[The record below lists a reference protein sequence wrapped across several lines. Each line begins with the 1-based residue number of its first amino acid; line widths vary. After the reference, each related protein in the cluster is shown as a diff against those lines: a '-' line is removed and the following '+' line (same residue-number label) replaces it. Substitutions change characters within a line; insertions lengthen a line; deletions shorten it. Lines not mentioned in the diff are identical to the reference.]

1 MTTTTHP
8 KAYAAALIL
17 ILVSVV
23 TVALLSFR
31 GDFTSTDRVS
41 VMSTRSGLLLGAGA
55 KVKFRGLEIG
65 RVTEVTPQDD
75 QVRLTLAVDPA
86 RLRSIPG
93 NARVSVVSTTVFGA
107 KYVAF
112 VDPPT
117 TDGTHLRPGATIN
130 ADDVTVEINTVFQNL
145 TGVLKQIEPEK
156 LNETLSVLSTA
167 IGGDRGKQLGDSL
180 DIYADLVGRLHR
192 DLPAVRDDIDGISG
206 AAKAYAPATPAIMA
220 TLRNLSTTAKTLTD
234 EQRNFDLMLTNVTGL
249 ATTGTTVV
257 NTNAQAASRALDL
270 LRPTTALF
278 QTYSPALNCLI
289 DGMDIL
295 LQKGLPSLG
304 GASPGIR
311 LSVSFLQ
318 GVPLYGY
325 PGNLP
330 KVNAKGG
337 PNCMGLPRI
346 PVGTKAKYLVTDT
359 GVNPFR
365 GEPATSQW
373 HTEDLMTMLLGRP
386 KGVR

>member
-1 MTTTTHP
+1 M
-8 KAYAAALIL
+8 
-17 ILVSVV
+17 
-23 TVALLSFR
+23 
-31 GDFTSTDRVS
+31 
-41 VMSTRSGLLLGAGA
+41 
-55 KVKFRGLEIG
+55 KFRGLEIG

-86 RLRSIPG
+86 RLAFDPRKCPRISGLHNSFRCQIRRLRRS
-93 NARVSVVSTTVFGA
+93 
-107 KYVAF
+107 
-112 VDPPT
+112 PT
-117 TDGTHLRPGATIN
+117 TDGNSTCGPAPPSTPTTSPSRSTPSS
-130 ADDVTVEINTVFQNL
+130 QNL

-156 LNETLSVLSTA
+156 LNETLSVGPPRSAATA
-167 IGGDRGKQLGDSL
+167 VSNRRLPRHLRRPGRPAAPRSARRPRRHRRNIRGGKGLR
-180 DIYADLVGRLHR
+180 ARH
-192 DLPAVRDDIDGISG
+192 
-206 AAKAYAPATPAIMA
+206 PAIMA

-295 LQKGLPSLG
+295 LQKACPPWAAHRP
-304 GASPGIR
+304 ASGS
-311 LSVSFLQ
+311 SVSFLQ

-373 HTEDLMTMLLGRP
+373 HTEDLMTMLLG
-386 KGVR
+386 

>member
-17 ILVSVV
+17 ILVAVI

-31 GDFTSTDRVS
+31 GTFTATEPVS
-41 VMSTRSGLLLGAGA
+41 VMSTRTGLLLDTGA

-65 RVTEVTPQDD
+65 RVTRVTPEAG
-75 QVRLTLAVDPA
+75 QVRLTLAIDES

-93 NARVSVVSTTVFGA
+93 DARVSVVSTTVFGA
-107 KYVAF
+107 KYVSF
-112 VDPPT
+112 VDPPA
-117 TDGTHLRPGATIN
+117 TDGSRLRPGATIN
-130 ADDVTVEINTVFQNL
+130 ADSVTVEINTVFQNL
-145 TGVLKQIEPEK
+145 TSVLGQIQPEK

-167 IGGDRGKQLGDSL
+167 IGGDRGRKLGESV
-180 DIYADLVGRLHR
+180 DIYADLVNRLHR
-192 DLPAVRDDIDGISG
+192 NLPAVREDIDQTSR
-206 AAKAYAPATPAIMA
+206 AAAAYAPAAPKIMS
-220 TLRNLSTTAKTLTD
+220 TLTNLSTTAKTLTD
-234 EQRNFDLMLTNVTGL
+234 EQRNFDLMLTGVTGL
-249 ATTGTTVV
+249 ANTGTAFI
-257 NTNAQAASRALDL
+257 NTNAESASRALDL

-278 QTYSPALNCLI
+278 QTYSPALTCLI
-289 DGMDIL
+289 EGMDIL

-325 PGNLP
+325 PENLP

-337 PNCMGLPRI
+337 PHCMGLPRI

-359 GVNPFR
+359 GVNPFA
-365 GEPATSQW
+365 GEPKKSQW
-373 HTEDLMTMLLGRP
+373 HTEDLLTVLLGRP
-386 KGVR
+386 KGAR